1 MPSLILTRRRLLA
14 AASSLAVFSALPNPG
29 RAATPRKLAITRR
42 QIEVNGRAA
51 GMFGI
56 QQPDGAHGLTLAPTE
71 KFLVDLANQ
80 SGEPAIIHWH
90 GQTPPFLQDGVA
102 DKDRPLINPGASAS
116 YDYTP
121 RPGTH
126 WMHSHHGLQEQRL
139 MAAPLIVHSAADLLA
154 DVQEVVVLLH
164 DFTFRDPV
172 EILAELTGGIT
183 LDHSGHGAAP
193 ATDMSAMDMSAMDS
207 ASMNHGAMN
216 QGEMNQGEMN
226 QGEMN
231 QGAMDHGSMNQGSGG
246 MDLND
251 VAYDAYLANDRTL
264 ADPLVVRTERKG
276 RIRLRLINGATTT
289 AFHINLGALTGTVIA
304 VDGNDIQPVAG
315 SRFGISMGQRLDFLI
330 DMPAEGGAFPILAE
344 REGDVART
352 GIILATPDAAVTKIA
367 EAGGQMAGP
376 IDLVWEAQYLAVKPL
391 PVRPADQAFE
401 VALTGSM
408 STYIWSINDQVFGR
422 HTPFQVKLN
431 QRIELELVNR
441 TGMAHPMHLHGHHF
455 QVTGIN
461 GRAFSGAMRDTVLV
475 PIGGRV
481 RIAFDA
487 DNPGRWPLHCHNLLH
502 MATGMMTEVI
512 VG

>member
-1 MPSLILTRRRLLA
+1 MSSIILTRRRLLA
-14 AASSLAVFSALPNPG
+14 AASSLTAVAVLPNPG
-29 RAATPRKLAITRR
+29 RAAAPRKLAITQR
-42 QIEVNGRAA
+42 QIEVNGQAA
-51 GMFGI
+51 DMFGI
-56 QQPDGAHGLTLAPTE
+56 QQPDGTHGLTLAPAE
-71 KFLVDLANQ
+71 KFLVDLINQ

-102 DKDRPLINPGASAS
+102 DQDRPLIDPGASAS
-116 YDYTP
+116 YDFAP

-139 MAAPLIVHSAADLLA
+139 MAAPLIVHSAADLTA
-154 DVQEVVVLLH
+154 DIQEVVVLLH

-172 EILAELTGGIT
+172 EILADLTGGLA
-183 LDHSGHGAAP
+183 LDHSGHSAAP
-193 ATDMSAMDMSAMDS
+193 PMDMAAMDHSTMDHSAMNHGT
-207 ASMNHGAMN
+207 MNHGA
-216 QGEMNQGEMN
+216 
-226 QGEMN
+226 
-231 QGAMDHGSMNQGSGG
+231 GG

-276 RIRLRLINGATTT
+276 RVRLRLINGATST
-289 AFHINLGALTGTVIA
+289 AFHINLGALTGTVVA
-304 VDGNDIQPVAG
+304 VDGNEIQPVAG
-315 SRFGISMGQRLDFLI
+315 SRFGMAIGQRLDLLI
-330 DMPAEGGAFPILAE
+330 DMPAAGGAFPILAE

-352 GIILATPDAAVTKIA
+352 GIILATPDAAVTKVA
-367 EAGGQMAGP
+367 EAGGQKVGP
-376 IDLVWEAQYLAVKPL
+376 IDLHWEAQYRAVISLAE
-391 PVRPADQAFE
+391 RPADQVLE

-408 STYIWSINDQVFGR
+408 SPYVWSINDQVFGR
-422 HTPFQVKLN
+422 HTPFEVKRG
-431 QRIELELVNR
+431 QRIELDLVNR

-461 GRAFSGAMRDTVLV
+461 DRVFAGALRDTVLV
-475 PIGGRV
+475 PIDGRV